1 MAVLPTVNL
10 NQPSSYHDILINNLM
25 PRAPRMKLAEEKVI
39 THKGPKEYHLTEK
52 EQDKRTLR
60 IRSYNAGVRAKW
72 FLYGGLFACAI
83 IGLLSFFGV

>member
-1 MAVLPTVNL
+1 MSEIHWA
-10 NQPSSYHDILINNLM
+10 M
-25 PRAPRMKLAEEKVI
+25 PKAPKEVEKII

-52 EQDKRTLR
+52 EQEKRTFR

-83 IGLLSFFGV
+83 IGTLSFFGV